1 MILYSRLDIYL
12 KRDAFYIQARPT
24 TVNHEFVNVK
34 DKTLQA
40 QIGEE
45 ASAVPRAWSKMN
57 QNKNPGL
64 RANSNILYSTIA
76 GDGSTNAYADMV

>member
-45 ASAVPRAWSKMN
+45 ASAVPRA
-57 QNKNPGL
+57 
-64 RANSNILYSTIA
+64 
-76 GDGSTNAYADMV
+76 